1 LVQPPP
7 SSPSPST
14 SFTKKAASPF
24 LYGMIDESTPLK
36 LGAALLRG
44 VAERFWV
51 VSERFDVLQASLDK
65 MAR

>member
-1 LVQPPP
+1 
-7 SSPSPST
+7 
-14 SFTKKAASPF
+14 
-24 LYGMIDESTPLK
+24 MIDESTPLK
-36 LGAALLRG
+36 LGAALMRG